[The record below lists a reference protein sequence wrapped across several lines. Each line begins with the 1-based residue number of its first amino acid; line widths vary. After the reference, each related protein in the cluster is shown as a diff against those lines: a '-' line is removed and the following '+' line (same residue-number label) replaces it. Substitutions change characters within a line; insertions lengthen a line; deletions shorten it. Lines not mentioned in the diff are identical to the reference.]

1 MLSDGAMK
9 MWVPP
14 HSGVGQMALLLPY
27 PALGS
32 TATDTADLVTT
43 AAPDELVTSA
53 VAIQVL
59 RWLTQSPQIP
69 SSSKKEYLASLIV
82 WEARFQ
88 QRARIH
94 MRKIAKTQELWESG
108 ELN

>member
-1 MLSDGAMK
+1 EVVVQLI
-9 MWVPP
+9 
-14 HSGVGQMALLLPY
+14 ALAYAEFNDVEQAFL
-27 PALGS
+27 AVLGRLEGYY
-32 TATDTADLVTT
+32 AIAIVTT
-43 AAPDELVTSA
+43 AAPDELITSA

-69 SSSKKEYLASLIV
+69 AASKQEYLASLII

-108 ELN
+108 ELA